1 MAVSRSEFS
10 GKTITML
17 QKQQRK
23 LTFLLEAVLVV
34 VLMYLLSGV
43 IWTFLGNGA
52 DLTAQPS
59 TNLSAASLTS
69 SQNLNQHRE
78 LADFYFFGKT
88 AVKRIEPAV
97 VEKDIREIPRST
109 LPLKLAG
116 LLAHPNPER
125 ALAIIESRG
134 KQSSYRLGDT
144 IESHRAEIIAI
155 KPDRV
160 IVTVNGKEQ
169 ALMLYP
175 DQKTSTVFQPQ
186 TVAVKSETSSE
197 LKSLVEKARQS
208 GNIADLIS
216 ISPVRKEGEL
226 VGYRLNPSRYP
237 ELFKQ
242 AGLQRGDVAVSANG
256 KDLTDPLE
264 SLELL
269 NNLAT
274 LQRVDLTVEREGML
288 YQVEL
293 SL

>member
-1 MAVSRSEFS
+1 MAVSHSEFL
-10 GKTITML
+10 GKTVSVI
-17 QKQQRK
+17 QSQQRK
-23 LTFLLEAVLVV
+23 LTFLLEAFLVIA
-34 VLMYLLSGV
+34 LMYLLSGV
-43 IWTFLGNGA
+43 IWQFLNKS
-52 DLTAQPS
+52 DESLVQSPQVLSTAV
-59 TNLSAASLTS
+59 ASG
-69 SQNLNQHRE
+69 QNQTLYRE
-78 LADFYFFGKT
+78 LSDFHFFGKT
-88 AVKRIEPAV
+88 VTNKPEPVV

-134 KQSSYRLGDT
+134 KQGSYRLGET
-144 IESHRAEIIAI
+144 IESHRAEITAI

-175 DQKTSTVFQPQ
+175 EQKTSTVFQPKA
-186 TVAVKSETSSE
+186 VAETPATNKR
-197 LKSLVEKARQS
+197 LKTLVEKARQS
-208 GNIADLIS
+208 GNITDLIS

-226 VGYRLNPSRYP
+226 IGYRLNPSKYP